1 MERFTEKLRQGHPVG
16 TIFLETSDETEK
28 LADNI
33 NYLVEELQTQIR
45 LANEE
50 KSKLMTAFTS
60 MTEGVLILNAE
71 DKMNL
76 SIRR

>member
-1 MERFTEKLRQGHPVG
+1 MG
-16 TIFLETSDETEK
+16 TIFLETSDETKK

-33 NYLVEELQTQIR
+33 NYLVEELQSQIR

-60 MTEGVLILNAE
+60 MTEGVL
-71 DKMNL
+71 D
-76 SIRR
+76 SQCGR